1 MPKKLAK
8 PKRGESKIKIAKKK
22 GKRDNRTEQETQQE
36 AKSPA
41 SERTTKKRTETA
53 KTWPTGDIS
62 NAKKPAITNS
72 AKWE

>member
-1 MPKKLAK
+1 M
-8 PKRGESKIKIAKKK
+8 ESKIKIAKKK

-36 AKSPA
+36 AKIAA

-72 AKWE
+72 AKCE